1 MMIVDDEEENKVQ
14 RQDKWAG
21 VSHIRCKVRRNK
33 VNAPSG
39 KIWRGGV
46 NRRGSLFEFNVRSAP
61 QHRCQFLVFVLPC
74 VIFIDSHL
82 SFAVLR
88 WPVCARGLTRL
99 GIDGSTRT
107 RIVLRAVVALTTWP
121 RPRPKLSHNLSS
133 SHRTARAGCDIRV
146 RLPVSNLH

>member
-46 NRRGSLFEFNVRSAP
+46 NRREAYLSSTSALLRNTAVNFLFLSCPARSLSILTFLSRSFAGRSALVGSLGWV
-61 QHRCQFLVFVLPC
+61 
-74 VIFIDSHL
+74 
-82 SFAVLR
+82 
-88 WPVCARGLTRL
+88 
-99 GIDGSTRT
+99 
-107 RIVLRAVVALTTWP
+107 
-121 RPRPKLSHNLSS
+121 
-133 SHRTARAGCDIRV
+133 
-146 RLPVSNLH
+146 